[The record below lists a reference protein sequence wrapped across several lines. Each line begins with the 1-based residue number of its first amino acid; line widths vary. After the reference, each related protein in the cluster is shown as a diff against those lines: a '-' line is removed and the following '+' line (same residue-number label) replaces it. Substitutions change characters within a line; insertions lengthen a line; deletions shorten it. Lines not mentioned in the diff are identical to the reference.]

1 MAFVYEK
8 ITEEDIEKY
17 NLLNINIKLNQ
28 GLDSNR
34 HLYDWVIDRENIS
47 HLRAIGNDW
56 QEPSDQNYCFIWK
69 NNLVRVNFNEKLT
82 GDFDKK
88 IYDTTF
94 ALRDESLWLPDVI
107 ELDELNTLV
116 LVSHDIEN
124 SLAISDTAFILANQ
138 GNKAGATITDTID
151 LIEMDLC
158 WNKDIKKSKKF
169 QDLVADIKLRM

>member
-17 NLLNINIKLNQ
+17 NLQNINIELNQ

-69 NNLVRVNFNEKLT
+69 NNLIRVNLNERLT

-88 IYDTTF
+88 IYDV
-94 ALRDESLWLPDVI
+94 AYVLRDESLWLPEEIEMHRVDVI
-107 ELDELNTLV
+107 NDLKIALVIYLNRP
-116 LVSHDIEN
+116 
-124 SLAISDTAFILANQ
+124 ANTKY
-138 GNKAGATITDTID
+138 GSIYTPHF
-151 LIEMDLC
+151 M
-158 WNKDIKKSKKF
+158 F
-169 QDLVADIKLRM
+169 